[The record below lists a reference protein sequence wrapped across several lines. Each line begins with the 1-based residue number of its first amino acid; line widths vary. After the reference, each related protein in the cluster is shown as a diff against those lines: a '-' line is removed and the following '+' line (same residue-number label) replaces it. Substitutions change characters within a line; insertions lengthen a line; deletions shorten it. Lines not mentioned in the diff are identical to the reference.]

1 LREPP
6 HCDTMRHFVMKTVS
20 IRDLHSRT
28 GAIVREAAARPLLIT
43 DRGRVLAVIQA
54 PNLGARQGVALPD
67 REAWIAKL
75 PRQKSEAAA
84 LISED
89 RER

>member
-1 LREPP
+1 
-6 HCDTMRHFVMKTVS
+6 MKTVS
-20 IRDLHSRT
+20 IRELHART
-28 GAIVREAAARPLLIT
+28 GSIVREAAKRPLQIT

-54 PNLGARQGVALPD
+54 PNVGAQLGVPLPD

-75 PRQKSEAAA
+75 PRQKSDSAD

-89 RER
+89 RDR